1 MKKNNPFTLT
11 FGRKPSEY
19 IERYENTDTIISTFT
34 ADNPIS
40 QAYLIEGIRG
50 SGKTVL
56 MTSIESK
63 LAASQEWIVVDLNST
78 QDLMTDLAVRLSDSC
93 KKIPDLRHESFS
105 VSAAGFGFSL
115 DRSSSFH
122 DSVIVIQEILSSL
135 QKKGKKV
142 LITID
147 EVQHDRNMGTWH
159 WHSRDFLQWSALI
172 NNRPLVSR
180 GEYPPL
186 FFTEHDCTTVHKDLQ
201 YKQ

>member
-1 MKKNNPFTLT
+1 MPQSAMKKNNPFTLT

-40 QAYLIEGIRG
+40 QVYLIEGIRG

-56 MTSIESK
+56 MTSIESQ

-122 DSVIVIQEILSSL
+122 DSVSVIQEILSSL
-135 QKKGKKV
+135 QKKGKKGFISICV
-142 LITID
+142 LS
-147 EVQHDRNMGTWH
+147 VAKSSCR
-159 WHSRDFLQWSALI
+159 SPRF
-172 NNRPLVSR
+172 
-180 GEYPPL
+180 
-186 FFTEHDCTTVHKDLQ
+186 
-201 YKQ
+201 